1 MYGLNPKEFEN
12 LQCQVVVLLERGYID
27 ESMSLCAVL
36 ALLVPKK
43 DGSWRMCVVKAI
55 KRS

>member
-1 MYGLNPKEFEN
+1 MYGLNPREFEN
-12 LQCQVVVLLERGYID
+12 LQCQVVVLLERGYSD

-36 ALLVPKK
+36 ALLVLKK
-43 DGSWRMCVVKAI
+43 DGSWRMCIDKAI